1 MRKFKKELNQ
11 DDLLSLVLNT
21 VDQVKDV
28 NDTIYII
35 QRIEKMVIEAFS
47 AEWAIL
53 WFKDIKKDNLY
64 SLTINKSNKTEIPTN
79 IGLIGKAFNMGK
91 SVVLKQGIYENAYDK
106 TIDNMLNIEQKDI
119 IFYPILSD
127 SKDVIALLQI
137 SNHRKDIQQ
146 FRQKDLE
153 KLDILEKHIAPII
166 RMLRNGSLEKKTN
179 HNNVPKD
186 FDLEV
191 DKIIEKL
198 TKEKDDAER
207 MMASSTR
214 FLAEVAHEIRTP
226 MNAVMG
232 FLELLQLDESNDEK
246 KLYIDT
252 AIKSGAMMVALVN
265 DLLDFSKIEQG
276 MMDLES
282 LVFNPIEEYTTMGP
296 LFSSRMK
303 KHNIAFNTFIDP
315 NMPRKI
321 ESDPHRVKQVLSNL
335 IGNAVKFTPKN
346 GRILL
351 SISFNKRTEEL
362 LFSVTDNGKGIA
374 KDKQEKIFDAFKQE
388 DSSTSREFGGTGL
401 GLSISQKLTKLYNS
415 KLELESEEGKGSKF
429 FFSIP
434 LKNKIID
441 GAMQYDKKLINN
453 VNIKL
458 IFKEKCTSTSNIL
471 EKYFKAFEI
480 SNNQIEKLDNWNNID
495 IDHTSHIFCGRDTLN
510 KESIQDMLNH
520 DITVTIMKDDIFK
533 NYKEGLKG
541 DIHELP
547 CAFGADKLYKV
558 MFGRDL
564 LRDMD
569 ICQIKKNFALVVD
582 DNAINI
588 QFLKAVLDKLGVEIE
603 GANNGQ
609 EAVEKYKKSVKSN
622 RPYQIIFMDE
632 NMPIMGGN
640 ETTKNILEIER
651 KNKYIHIPII
661 GLSGD
666 STEEH
671 RKKSINAGMDDS
683 ITKPVHIKDISNILE
698 KFLDKK

>member
-1 MRKFKKELNQ
+1 MRKFKKEINPNK
-11 DDLLSLVLNT
+11 LLSLVLDT
-21 VDQVKDV
+21 ADQIKDS
-28 NDTIYII
+28 NDAIYSI
-35 QRIEKMVIEAFS
+35 QRIEKMAIEAFS

-53 WFKDIKKDNLY
+53 WFKDIKKDILY
-64 SLTINKSNKTEIPTN
+64 SLTINKKDRTEIPTN
-79 IGLIGKAFNMGK
+79 MGLIGKVFNMGQ
-91 SVVLKQGIYENAYDK
+91 SIVIKQGIYEKAYDEN
-106 TIDNMLNIEQKDI
+106 IDNMLNVEQKDI
-119 IFYPILSD
+119 IYYPILSNNQN
-127 SKDVIALLQI
+127 VIALLQI
-137 SNHRKDIQQ
+137 SNHKKDIQQ

-153 KLDILEKHIAPII
+153 KLDILEKHISPLI
-166 RMLRNGSLEKKTN
+166 RMLRNSSLDTDNET
-179 HNNVPKD
+179 PKD

-207 MMASSTR
+207 MMVSSTR

-252 AIKSGAMMVALVN
+252 AIKSGTMMVALVN

-401 GLSISQKLTKLYNS
+401 GLSISQKLTNLYDS

-434 LKNKIID
+434 LKDKIID
-441 GAMQYDKKLINN
+441 GAMQYDKKLINH

-458 IFKEKCTSTSNIL
+458 IFKEKCISTSNIL

-480 SNNQIEKLDNWNNID
+480 SNNQIEKVDNWDNID
-495 IDHTSHIFCGRDTLN
+495 IDNTTHIFCGRDTLN
-510 KESIQDMLNH
+510 KELIQDMLNH
-520 DITVTIMKDDIFK
+520 NITVIIMKNDIFT

-569 ICQIKKNFALVVD
+569 ICQIKKDFALVVD

-640 ETTKNILEIER
+640 EATKNILEIEK
-651 KNKYIHIPII
+651 KNKYTHIPII

-671 RKKSINAGMDDS
+671 RNESMNAGMDDS